1 MAGYQTIYDASDY
14 LPYTFNYKLLL
25 FFVIPVVL
33 LIILIFCRKTLQKSV
48 IVLFISL
55 SVFFAFFGLSLVLN
69 FSRAKGI
76 LNDYINGNY
85 SVVEGIIEQYN
96 EDDYCDYFVVSD
108 IEFRVPAIYS
118 FSYPLRKIDGS
129 LLDNGKYVRIYYVN
143 SSDIIIIFRV
153 DLSNEDLQ

>member
-1 MAGYQTIYDASDY
+1 MADYQTIYDVSDY

-33 LIILIFCRKTLQKSV
+33 LIILILRRKTLQKSV
-48 IVLFISL
+48 IVLFIFL
-55 SVFFAFFGLSLVLN
+55 SVFFTFFGLSLVLN

-96 EDDYCDYFVVSD
+96 EDNYCDYFVVSD
-108 IEFRVPAIYS
+108 INFRVPEIYS

-143 SSDIIIIFRV
+143 SSDLYIIFRV
-153 DLSNEDLQ
+153 DLLNYE